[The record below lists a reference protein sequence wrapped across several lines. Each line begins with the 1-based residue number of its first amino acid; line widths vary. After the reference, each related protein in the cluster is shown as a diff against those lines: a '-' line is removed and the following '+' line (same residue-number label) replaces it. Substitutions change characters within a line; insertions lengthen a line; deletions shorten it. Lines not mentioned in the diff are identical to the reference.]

1 MFRTLRAFAWMRWRV
16 LVNALEH
23 TGGRDMLERLS
34 GAVEQI
40 GPIIAL
46 VLLVPSAIVLAG
58 LGGYAGYW
66 LAAGE
71 PVMTFEAVRILLLAA
86 CGFAVV
92 GPMLM
97 PSMEPTAIV
106 RLLLLPIPRGTLYA
120 AQAGGALSEPWILI
134 ALPVVL
140 ALPVGLAAG
149 GAVLAAVLSLA
160 AGALLILCL
169 IGLSTLAT
177 LLLHL
182 VVRDRRRGELLALL
196 FIIVVPAIALLPGI
210 LLNSSD
216 DARGADRQ
224 RHATPM
230 PAWVTRGADVA
241 QAVVPSELFARAT
254 RSSAQHEANAAI
266 LPLLVLF
273 ASATFLHTAGLVT
286 FIRLL
291 DSPSTGTRR
300 RTSGRAESTTVRVPF
315 LSRGSAAVAQAH
327 VRLALRT
334 PRGRSIVLSPFVVF
348 VFFAIVI
355 YRQGQ
360 MELGF
365 ANLTNGLNL
374 ATFGGGVCLLAI
386 LPFALN
392 QFAIDG
398 SGLTLALA
406 LPAQHATAA
415 GRQGGGQRAHRRRY
429 RAGGRARR
437 LRPLSRRLAL
447 AVAEP
452 AAGTRGHLR
461 DRRTGSGRTLGD
473 LPPRRR
479 PQQHRPGQQRARPRR
494 SPGTAPLCGLGP
506 TGSPHRARHGGL
518 LSPAGTDAHRDVGV
532 VWNRRPRQPSPVRW
546 RGGAVRSPA
555 GESSGSWFR
564 EP

>member
-1 MFRTLRAFAWMRWRV
+1 
-16 LVNALEH
+16 
-23 TGGRDMLERLS
+23 MLERLS

-58 LGGYAGYW
+58 LGAYAGYW
-66 LAAGE
+66 LATGE

-86 CGFAVV
+86 CGFAVI

-120 AQAGGALSEPWILI
+120 AQAGGALSEPWILV

-140 ALPVGLAAG
+140 ALPLGLAAG
-149 GAVLAAVLSLA
+149 GAVLAAVISLA

-216 DARGADRQ
+216 DAEAKPQ
-224 RHATPM
+224 RHSTPM
-230 PAWVTRGADVA
+230 PAWVSRGADVA

-254 RSSAQHEANAAI
+254 RSSAQHERQRRDPAAPRA
-266 LPLLVLF
+266 LRLGDVPPHGRPRDLHPAARFTLDRDTTTNERPGGVDHRARAVPVAGQRRRG
-273 ASATFLHTAGLVT
+273 ASARPAGPAHAARPIDRALAVGGLRVLCDRHLPART
-286 FIRLL
+286 DGARIRQPLQ
-291 DSPSTGTRR
+291 
-300 RTSGRAESTTVRVPF
+300 RAEPRH
-315 LSRGSAAVAQAH
+315 L
-327 VRLALRT
+327 
-334 PRGRSIVLSPFVVF
+334 RGR
-348 VFFAIVI
+348 
-355 YRQGQ
+355 
-360 MELGF
+360 
-365 ANLTNGLNL
+365 GLPARDPAVCAQPVRHRWL
-374 ATFGGGVCLLAI
+374 WVDAGV
-386 LPFALN
+386 
-392 QFAIDG
+392 
-398 SGLTLALA
+398 A

-461 DRRTGSGRTLGD
+461 DRRTGSGRHS
-473 LPPRRR
+473 RRSSLAPSTSTASAGAATR
-479 PQQHRPGQQRARPRR
+479 TVSPVSWECSSLRPRACRQSSSR
-494 SPGTAPLCGLGP
+494 SSRRASF
-506 TGSPHRARHGGL
+506 TG
-518 LSPAGTDAHRDVGV
+518 
-532 VWNRRPRQPSPVRW
+532 
-546 RGGAVRSPA
+546 RS
-555 GESSGSWFR
+555 
-564 EP
+564 